1 MMEFLGWLE
10 ASGFATWVRESGSLW
25 AYPTILMLHT
35 FGLGILV
42 GANAVVDLRVLGFA
56 RSIPLAPLRRL
67 FRIMWVG
74 FAINAVTGT
83 VLFVADASTKITQS
97 VFLVK
102 LVFVVAGVITI
113 GLLEAALYRDSAR
126 AESGIVS
133 TRGRLLASSSLFLW
147 AGAITAGRLMA
158 YL

>member
-1 MMEFLGWLE
+1 MMEFLTWLE
-10 ASGFATWVRESGSLW
+10 ASAFATWVRESGSLW

-56 RSIPLAPLRRL
+56 RGIPLAPLRRL

-83 VLFVADASTKITQS
+83 VLFVADASTKITQP

-102 LVFVVAGVITI
+102 LVFVVLGVITI

-126 AESGIVS
+126 VESGIVS
-133 TRGRLLASSSLFLW
+133 TRGKLLASSSLFIW

>member
-1 MMEFLGWLE
+1 MMEFLTWLE
-10 ASGFATWVRESGSLW
+10 ASAFATWVRESGSLW

-56 RSIPLAPLRRL
+56 RGIPLAPLRRL

-83 VLFVADASTKITQS
+83 VLFVADASTKITQP

-102 LVFVVAGVITI
+102 LVFVVSGVITI
-113 GLLEAALYRDSAR
+113 GLLEATVYRDSAR
-126 AESGIVS
+126 AHSGIVS
-133 TRGRLLASSSLFLW
+133 TRGKLLASGSLFIW